1 MVLENYENSLLT
13 WIFSLIKHIEDAFKT
28 DWLSLDELRKLSD
41 DQIVQYCVCFQDL
54 QETLYH
60 FIDGVSTDCS
70 DRLQWKNEEELL
82 AIKNYIT
89 NTSELSNS
97 EKAVSFIYLALNK
110 DSSQFY
116 FSSYLNFL
124 PAYVFKVLFPER
136 SIEDDLHITDFG
148 RGQRSVNELDESNC
162 NTLADL
168 KDWLSNKE
176 RQQKL
181 KYELFNAV
189 EAYKKYRKINSEFD
203 AKMNAYELALFDK
216 KKQEYKEMIS
226 KDSVSE
232 LLAGQLISDSRGTG
246 NGQLP
251 VPKKAGLILE
261 KLKSLPKHEAML
273 TNDILTWL
281 SREKEIEMDEKTLR
295 GYLKQL
301 KPHGVK
307 NERRV
312 GYYFSHQ

>member
-1 MVLENYENSLLT
+1 MDLENYEDSTLT
-13 WIFSLIKHIEDAFKT
+13 FIFGLIKQIEGTLKS

-54 QETLYH
+54 CAAL
-60 FIDGVSTDCS
+60 S
-70 DRLQWKNEEELL
+70 DFSGNMISSFPNFCKWKNEEEFL
-82 AIKNYIT
+82 AIKNEIT
-89 NTSELSNS
+89 NALELPNIDMALFHVYATLSNDS
-97 EKAVSFIYLALNK
+97 GSFWYL
-110 DSSQFY
+110 D
-116 FSSYLNFL
+116 FL